1 MTVSLPRNAALGG
14 SLAVVAALALS
25 ACGAAPDN
33 ASTKTKDG
41 KNAATATSA
50 ADFGGL
56 DALAKAA
63 KKEGTLHIIAVPRD
77 WANYGAAIDG
87 FQKKYGIKIEDESPD
102 GTSQDEINAVTSRKG
117 QDRAPDVL
125 DLGSSFALSAAQQ
138 GLVAPYKVASYTDI
152 PEGQKDPQARW
163 FNDYGGYI
171 SIGCDAKRV
180 KTCPTSFKDL
190 LKPQYKGQV
199 ALNGNPTKS
208 GSAFGGVYAAA
219 LANGGSFDNIQPGLD
234 FFGKLKKNGNYT
246 PVESTPAT
254 VEKGETPIS
263 IDWDYLN
270 AGYADEFKSKGV
282 DWKVSI
288 PSDGQYAQYYSQ
300 AINKDAPHP
309 AAARP
314 LQRRG
319 PEPVAQGLRPPGPDG
334 RDGEG
339 RHPRQDGRR
348 QAAEGHRHAVLPDR
362 GPAEQGQDG
371 HRSGLGE
378 GRLRMTA
385 ALPRADVAPVA
396 SAKRRRRAPGWLAV
410 VPLLVFTAIAFG
422 LPAVAILDGAFTVKD
437 PTTGATSYTTEN
449 LTTSLQGPYLT
460 ALVGSVKLSAISAAL
475 GALLGLPLAQ
485 AVVSSRSRALR
496 EAVLTASGVLANFG
510 GVPLAFAFV
519 ATLGNAG
526 VLTVHLGLKDSGWDL
541 YSFWGLV
548 LVYLYFLIPLMVL
561 TITSVS
567 YTHL

>member
-1 MTVSLPRNAALGG
+1 MTVSPPRNAVLGG

-33 ASTKTKDG
+33 ASSTADG
-41 KNAATATSA
+41 KNAATATSV
-50 ADFGGL
+50 ADFGGM

-63 KKEGTLHIIAVPRD
+63 KKEGTLHAIALPRD
-77 WANYGAAIDG
+77 WANYGALIDG
-87 FQKKYGIKIEDESPD
+87 FTKKYGIKITDENPD
-102 GTSQDEINAVTSRKG
+102 GSSQDEINAVTSRKG

-138 GLVAPYKVASYTDI
+138 GLLAPYKVASFDQI
-152 PEGQKDPQARW
+152 PEGQKDPKGQW

-180 KTCPTSFKDL
+180 KTCPTTFADL

-219 LANGGSFDNIQPGLD
+219 LANKGSFDDIQPGLD

-309 AAARP
+309 AAARLWQEYLYSAEGQNLWLKGYARP
-314 LQRRG
+314 ALMTSMESAGTLDKTAAAKLPQVTG
-319 PEPVAQGLRPPGPDG
+319 TPSFPTEDQQSKAKTVIAQGW
-334 RDGEG
+334 
-339 RHPRQDGRR
+339 
-348 QAAEGHRHAVLPDR
+348 AKAV
-362 GPAEQGQDG
+362 
-371 HRSGLGE
+371 SG
-378 GRLRMTA
+378 
-385 ALPRADVAPVA
+385 
-396 SAKRRRRAPGWLAV
+396 
-410 VPLLVFTAIAFG
+410 
-422 LPAVAILDGAFTVKD
+422 
-437 PTTGATSYTTEN
+437 
-449 LTTSLQGPYLT
+449 
-460 ALVGSVKLSAISAAL
+460 
-475 GALLGLPLAQ
+475 
-485 AVVSSRSRALR
+485 
-496 EAVLTASGVLANFG
+496 
-510 GVPLAFAFV
+510 
-519 ATLGNAG
+519 
-526 VLTVHLGLKDSGWDL
+526 
-541 YSFWGLV
+541 
-548 LVYLYFLIPLMVL
+548 
-561 TITSVS
+561 
-567 YTHL
+567 